1 MKTFLSLFV
10 LLISVSSAAE
20 PTILELKVFPKEVN
34 LTTSRDAQTLIVQ
47 ARYSDE
53 TTRDVTG
60 DAMIR
65 MPENLVQREENR
77 FTAKGDGAGE
87 IIVQFSGKEVN
98 VPLKVER
105 AAEDRPISFRLD
117 VMPVFMN
124 AGCNTGGCH
133 GSARGQDGF
142 MLSLFG
148 YDPAGDY
155 HRITREFAGRRIN
168 LARPEASLL
177 MTKSL
182 GAVQHTGGETMK
194 KESENYQT
202 LMRWLKAGAPDDA
215 KDVAEPMSM
224 EIMPNRI
231 VLSGKDKT
239 QQLTVRVHYSDGTDR
254 DVTTTAVFLSN
265 NDNAA
270 TVSKEGLITA
280 TGSGEAFIMARF
292 STFTLTSQVI
302 VVPPNEFTWTN
313 PPKNNYIDEFVHAKL
328 RKLRM
333 LPSAVCSDEIYI
345 RRVYLD
351 VIGSL
356 PTEQE
361 LRDFVADKAPDKRA
375 KLVSSLLNRKEFVEI
390 WVMKWAELLQI
401 RSSNQFSYKS
411 ALLYFT
417 WLQEQIAENVPINE
431 IVKKLLS
438 SSGGTFKKP
447 ETNYYQVETDRLK
460 VAENVAQVFM
470 GIRLQCAQCHNHPF
484 DRWTMDDY
492 YGWAAF
498 FNRIGRKRAEDP
510 RETIVY
516 DSGSGDTRHPVNN
529 QVMTPKFLGGE
540 APEIKAST
548 GRRAAVA
555 EWLTSPKNPYFSK
568 NLANITWAHF
578 FGQGIVE
585 PVDDVRISN
594 PASNPELLKALAGKL
609 IEYKY
614 DFRKLV
620 FDICTSTTY
629 QLATQPNDSNAA
641 DLNNFA
647 KGPIRRIRAEVLLDC
662 LAQVTET
669 KNKFRGL
676 PTGARAV
683 QIADGRT
690 STYFLTTF
698 GRATRDTVCSCEVVM
713 EPNLSQALHL
723 LNGENTHAKVK
734 AGNVV
739 GKMLEAKKAPVE
751 IIEDLYLRCFSRK
764 PTEEEKKQ
772 LLATVDPE
780 EDKKTALEDVFWA
793 LLNSKE
799 FIFNH

>member
-1 MKTFLSLFV
+1 MKTILTFL
-10 LLISVSSAAE
+10 LLASTCLAAE
-20 PTILELKVFPKEVN
+20 PTILELKVFPRDMK
-34 LTTSRDAQTLIVQ
+34 LTTSRDWQTLIVQ

-53 TTRDVTG
+53 TTRDVTSE
-60 DAMIR
+60 AMISL
-65 MPENLVQREENR
+65 PENLIVRDGNRYTPKGNGEGELVVQY
-77 FTAKGDGAGE
+77 
-87 IIVQFSGKEVN
+87 SGKEVK
-98 VPLKVER
+98 VPVKVAK
-105 AAEDRPISFRLD
+105 AATDRDISFRLD

-168 LARPEASLL
+168 LAVPEASLL
-177 MTKSL
+177 LTKST
-182 GAVQHTGGETMK
+182 GAVQHTGGETMT
-194 KESENYQT
+194 KESANYKSI
-202 LMRWLKAGAPDDA
+202 MRWLKAGAPDDA
-215 KDVAEPMSM
+215 KDVAQPMSM
-224 EIMPNRI
+224 EIMPNRV
-231 VLSGKDKT
+231 VLSGKDQT

-254 DVTTTAVFLSN
+254 DVTTTAVFMSN

-270 TVSKEGLITA
+270 TVSKDGLITA
-280 TGSGEAFIMARF
+280 TGPGEAFVMARF
-292 STFTLTSQVI
+292 ATYTLTSQVI

-328 RKLRM
+328 KKLRI
-333 LPSAVCSDEIYI
+333 LPSAVCSDEIFI

-351 VIGSL
+351 VIGAL
-356 PTEQE
+356 PTTQE
-361 LRDFVADKAPDKRA
+361 MRDFVSDKAPDKRA
-375 KLVSSLLNRKEFVEI
+375 KLVSSLLDRKEFVEI

-411 ALLYFT
+411 SLLYFT
-417 WLQEQIAENVPINE
+417 WLQEQIADNVPINE

-438 SSGGTFKKP
+438 SRGGTFKKP

-516 DSGSGDTRHPVNN
+516 DSGSGDTTHPVSKKK
-529 QVMTPKFLGGE
+529 MAPKFLGGE
-540 APEIKAST
+540 TPEIKAST
-548 GRRAAVA
+548 GRREAVA
-555 EWLTSPKNPYFSK
+555 EWLTSPDNPYFSK

-594 PASNPELLKALAGKL
+594 PASNPELLQALAGKMV
-609 IEYKY
+609 EYKY

-629 QLATQPNDSNAA
+629 QLATQPNESNAA

-647 KGPIRRIRAEVLLDC
+647 KGRSAGFAPKCCSIAWRR
-662 LAQVTET
+662 
-669 KNKFRGL
+669 
-676 PTGARAV
+676 
-683 QIADGRT
+683 
-690 STYFLTTF
+690 
-698 GRATRDTVCSCEVVM
+698 
-713 EPNLSQALHL
+713 
-723 LNGENTHAKVK
+723 
-734 AGNVV
+734 
-739 GKMLEAKKAPVE
+739 
-751 IIEDLYLRCFSRK
+751 
-764 PTEEEKKQ
+764 
-772 LLATVDPE
+772 
-780 EDKKTALEDVFWA
+780 
-793 LLNSKE
+793 
-799 FIFNH
+799 